1 MLKTVKLNN
10 LLLLLLLLLGGCIKE
25 VISDKKNIVYTILG
39 WNINHYLSYNPQNMD
54 YIGLD
59 IMINNHSDDTL
70 FISNKNSLGY
80 LYTYS
85 DIKSHINDIRY
96 NTEYTN
102 DTIHF
107 TLSLMDDYKISPK
120 QKQIIKLKVEINNF
134 KGYSLADSYDFY
146 SSYFRDEYKIIT
158 NGIISEEKIVIQK
171 DSNYITNFFLDED
184 SVYEN
189 SDLLFW

>member
-107 TLSLMDDYKISPK
+107 TLSLMDD
-120 QKQIIKLKVEINNF
+120 
-134 KGYSLADSYDFY
+134 
-146 SSYFRDEYKIIT
+146 
-158 NGIISEEKIVIQK
+158 
-171 DSNYITNFFLDED
+171 
-184 SVYEN
+184 
-189 SDLLFW
+189 